1 MNVLRRSVVVAAVA
15 VVCLAALAEAQPP
28 GRQAPGRQGP
38 RPGFMGRGGFGM
50 NLLNLAQNPAI
61 QKDMEC
67 LEDQVAKI
75 NALAEELRA
84 ERAPRPQGERPDFRS
99 MSDEERQKF
108 FAEMRQRWQKRTETA
123 NAKLGEILL
132 KPQMKRLRGISVQL
146 RGVSAL
152 TDSELATQLK
162 LSESQSKK
170 IEETIA
176 ANRESMFGQMREM
189 FRGGERGAPREGDR
203 EEFRKKMQ
211 ELRKQGDEKVLAIL
225 TSEQKEQF
233 EKIKGDPFEMPEG
246 GFRRPGGQR
255 RPGEARGE
263 GQPRGER
270 LPRGERP
277 PRGEQGGRRSRRSE
291 SE

>member
-1 MNVLRRSVVVAAVA
+1 MTLSCRSVVLAAVA
-15 VVCLAALAEAQPP
+15 VVCLAAVADA
-28 GRQAPGRQGP
+28 QAPGRQGP
-38 RPGFMGRGGFGM
+38 RPAFGGPGGFGIS
-50 NLLNLAQNPAI
+50 LLNLAQNPAI

-75 NALAEELRA
+75 NALAEELRGQRG
-84 ERAPRPQGERPDFRS
+84 ERPQGERPDFRS
-99 MSDEERQKF
+99 MSDEDRQKF
-108 FAEMRQRWQKRTETA
+108 FTEMRERRQKQMETA

-132 KPQMKRLRGISVQL
+132 KPQMKRLRGISIQL

-152 TDSELATQLK
+152 TDSEVAAKLK
-162 LSESQSKK
+162 LTDTQEKK
-170 IEETIA
+170 IEETMT
-176 ANRESMFGQMREM
+176 ANRESMSAQMREL
-189 FRGGERGAPREGDR
+189 FRGGDRGGDR
-203 EEFRKKMQ
+203 DAIRKKMQ
-211 ELRKQGDEKVLAIL
+211 DLRKQGNEKVLAIL

-246 GFRRPGGQR
+246 GFGPRRPGGQR

-270 LPRGERP
+270 QPGGER
-277 PRGEQGGRRSRRSE
+277 GQRRSRRSE

>member
-1 MNVLRRSVVVAAVA
+1 MNLSCKSIVLAAMA
-15 VVCLAALAEAQPP
+15 VVCFGAVAEA
-28 GRQAPGRQGP
+28 QAPGRQGP

-50 NLLNLAQNPAI
+50 SLLNLAQNPAI

-75 NALAEELRA
+75 NALAEEIRA

-108 FAEMRQRWQKRTETA
+108 FTEMRERWQKRTETA
-123 NAKLGEILL
+123 NAKLAEILL
-132 KPQMKRLRGISVQL
+132 KPQMKRLRGISIQL

-152 TDSELATQLK
+152 TDSELAAKLK
-162 LSESQSKK
+162 LSETQSKK

-176 ANRESMFGQMREM
+176 ANRESMWAQMREM
-189 FRGGERGAPREGDR
+189 FRGGERGAQREGDR

-211 ELRKQGDEKVLAIL
+211 DLRKQSDEKVLAIL
-225 TSEQKEQF
+225 TSEQKKQF

-246 GFRRPGGQR
+246 GFGFRRPGGPR

-263 GQPRGER
+263 GE
-270 LPRGERP
+270 PRGERP